1 MQRTSDNQFRVSTT
15 LTTPHALR
23 FADGLR
29 FNIAA
34 ESRKFDCKFIEP
46 GIVSYKDQGGGIELL
61 RKETLDRCMASA
73 IGNPLILGHTY
84 IHAENRLELEEGI
97 IHSFAYN
104 SDDGWYYVSGEVS
117 TSSAQNRMRRGER
130 PSCGYRVKELGPG
143 GVYHGIK
150 YDAEILDIEF
160 NHLAIVDK
168 PRYELAEFRLNSV
181 NVNVSN
187 PTNIMFKFLK
197 KLVTRE
203 NGADGKVTES
213 TRVESHE
220 VSGETEIEIEGKM
233 VKLNNLAETYMAET
247 KAAVIR
253 TASGDDEVEVDGKN
267 VKLNALVDCYKKNA
281 ARANAAPVVP
291 EVAPVESDE
300 QKTTRENGAKAFV
313 ELQNA
318 AASQI
323 ATEFATSSGSL
334 SERCARGAKRY

>member
-1 MQRTSDNQFRVSTT
+1 VSATLDT
-15 LTTPHALR
+15 LTTDLR

-97 IHSFAYN
+97 VHSFAYN

-117 TSSAQNRMRRGER
+117 TPSAQNRMRRGER

-143 GVYHGIK
+143 GTYHGIK

-160 NHLAIVDK
+160 NHLAIVDN

-213 TRVESHE
+213 TKVESHE
-220 VSGETEIEIEGKM
+220 VSGDTEIEVEGKM
-233 VKLNNLAETYMAET
+233 VKLNSLADCYMAET

-253 TASGDDEVEVDGKN
+253 TASGDDEVEVEGKN
-267 VKLNALVDCYKKNA
+267 VKLNELVDCYKKNMG
-281 ARANAAPVVP
+281 RSNAAPVVP
-291 EVAPVESDE
+291 VVVAPVVAAAPAESDE
-300 QKTTRENGAKAFV
+300 QKAIRENGAKAFAQ
-313 ELQNA
+313 LQNA
-318 AASQI
+318 AVGQTTS
-323 ATEFATSSGSL
+323 EFASSSDSL
-334 SERCARGAKRY
+334 SERCARGTKRY